1 MDVQNEPKAEILSKE
16 KKIELAKY
24 SLSHLSELVKFADHK
39 ALVLLGIL
47 GFLSGHLLTK
57 LFALRKEEYSSAGIA
72 LCLLAVI
79 CCLAAL
85 GFAIKVVYPRL
96 KYKSIQK
103 SKGFV
108 YWAEI
113 LANPTP
119 ESFRDNFF
127 NITQDEVLENFS
139 NELYHVANINKQ
151 KYQAL
156 QKSFIM
162 AVMSAIFMI
171 LFFIVN

>member
-1 MDVQNEPKAEILSKE
+1 MENEEKKGSGSLSNE

-47 GFLSGHLLTK
+47 GFLAGHLLTK
-57 LFALRKEEYSSAGIA
+57 LFALKKVDYSNAGIA
-72 LCLLAVI
+72 LCLLAAVSCI
-79 CCLAAL
+79 IAL

-96 KYKSIQK
+96 KYKNVQK

-113 LANPTP
+113 LENPTP
-119 ESFRDNFF
+119 ESFRNNFL
-127 NITQDEVLENFS
+127 NLTEEEVLENFS
-139 NELYHVANINKQ
+139 NELYHVADINKK
-151 KYQAL
+151 KYHAL
-156 QKSFIM
+156 QKSFMM
-162 AVMSAIFMI
+162 AVVSAIFMI
-171 LFFIVN
+171 LFFIFN